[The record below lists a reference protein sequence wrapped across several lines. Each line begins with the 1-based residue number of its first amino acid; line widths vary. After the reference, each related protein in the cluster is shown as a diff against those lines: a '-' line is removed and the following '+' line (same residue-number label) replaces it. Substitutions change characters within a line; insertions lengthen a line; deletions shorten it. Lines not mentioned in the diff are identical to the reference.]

1 MNELIDRIEL
11 FEDSKELAQALR
23 MIASNLEPDEAYF
36 LKESA
41 VQIEGMWQ
49 LLKQIRKK
57 AGKVGKVGKA
67 NKTPEN

>member
-23 MIASNLEPDEAYF
+23 IISSNVEPDEAYF

-41 VQIEGMWQ
+41 VQIEEMWQ
-49 LLKQIRKK
+49 LLREIRKK
-57 AGKVGKVGKA
+57 AVKVGKVGKA
-67 NKTPEN
+67 NKTH

>member
-1 MNELIDRIEL
+1 MNELIGRIGI

-36 LKESA
+36 LKEGA
-41 VQIEGMWQ
+41 IQIEEMWQ

-67 NKTPEN
+67 NKTL